1 MLKDTLGLGLKPKD
15 PKKIGDN
22 DTLVFFFLN
31 SVFGRISM
39 TGFFCHFFL
48 VEKDFAQIYLLDC
61 SVFVLPKKR
70 YFCTQINENYVLTF
84 AKDICKI
91 WEKEYIISL
100 ICQRHFLNFC
110 LRIDKLKHT
119 ILACP
124 FCMKDQFI

>member
-1 MLKDTLGLGLKPKD
+1 MLQGTLGLASKPKD

-22 DTLVFFFLN
+22 DTLIFFPQFLWQ

-39 TGFFCHFFL
+39 TGFFVTIFL
-48 VEKDFAQIYLLDC
+48 LEKDFAQIYLLDC
-61 SVFVLPKKR
+61 SVFVLLKKR
-70 YFCTQINENYVLTF
+70 YFCTQINENFVLTF

-110 LRIDKLKHT
+110 LRIDKLKH
-119 ILACP
+119 ILVCP
-124 FCMKDQFI
+124 FCM